1 MYLVQTDV
9 CTDNHMSGSVLHSNT
24 QHCFHRADHPWD
36 KSHSDRIHFFH
47 YNIQED
53 HRYWQNFC
61 MAFLQLSAKK
71 QKREKK
77 LTHPHFQM
85 FFLGAKSTIINHKA
99 KSNTFQT
106 WQFSQH
112 APWAHAD
119 PWVNVHVAALQH
131 LFVHSCMKQ
140 MKKRQLLI
148 I

>member
-1 MYLVQTDV
+1 MSALIIICLAASFIAIRSIVFTGQTIHEIKV
-9 CTDNHMSGSVLHSNT
+9 IRTGFISSITIFRKITGI
-24 QHCFHRADHPWD
+24 
-36 KSHSDRIHFFH
+36 DRISAW
-47 YNIQED
+47 
-53 HRYWQNFC
+53 RSCNF
-61 MAFLQLSAKK
+61 QLKTEE
-71 QKREKK
+71 RKK